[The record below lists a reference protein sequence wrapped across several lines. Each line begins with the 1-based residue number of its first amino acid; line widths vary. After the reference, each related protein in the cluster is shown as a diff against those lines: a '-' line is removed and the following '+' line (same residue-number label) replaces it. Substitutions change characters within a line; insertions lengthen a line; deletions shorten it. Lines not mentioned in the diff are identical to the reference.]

1 LCYGW
6 QIRSTFWPRCPF
18 SGINSHYWYLTA
30 TGFLLIFG
38 IAGLLAQ
45 ELIGFIDFMVCSLNL
60 ENTTYNVLPALQA
73 APTFDGT
80 QIYSH
85 LLLANLISCS

>member
-1 LCYGW
+1 VLRLANS
-6 QIRSTFWPRCPF
+6 IHVLAPLPIFWDQF
-18 SGINSHYWYLTA
+18 SLLYLTA

-60 ENTTYNVLPALQA
+60 ENTTYNVLTALQA